1 MNLEPKY
8 KDDRVNPGSELKVK
22 YFIKTPMKRMF
33 VVIKIMCSSIIIT
46 AVSLPPVPV
55 VQYSVV

>member
-33 VVIKIMCSSIIIT
+33 VVIKIMCSNIIIT
-46 AVSLPPVPV
+46 AVSLSPVPV
-55 VQYSVV
+55 V

>member
-33 VVIKIMCSSIIIT
+33 VVIKIMCSSIII
-46 AVSLPPVPV
+46 AVSLSPVPV